1 MPTRPSA
8 HGERHD
14 HAHHR
19 PTLAGLAH
27 VPPRWLDRRSRDVRR
42 AQRDV
47 QLTAA
52 EPRADTLRGRTRH
65 LAKAM
70 AARDRGVSDGR
81 VHVAV

>member
-1 MPTRPSA
+1 MASA
-8 HGERHD
+8 MT
-14 HAHHR
+14 
-19 PTLAGLAH
+19 TLIIDQHLRAWLMFLLA
-27 VPPRWLDRRSRDVRR
+27 LDRRSRDVRR